1 MVIWSKY
8 YLTELLIQNLWQS
21 LRTRIKSLLLPFLFL
36 LCELSVS
43 FDIFFWTFFWLFYWF
58 VCVLWVFFFVY
69 LICRNS
75 LYILHIKPLSTVCT
89 VNIFSPVQGVLFSDC
104 SLLLLLLKG
113 FKNWMLSN
121 LTIISIVVCFLRH
134 LPLSWYHR
142 DILLYILMSI
152 HFIPLILLEFI
163 SVYSMR

>member
-1 MVIWSKY
+1 MWI
-8 YLTELLIQNLWQS
+8 ECILWH
-21 LRTRIKSLLLPFLFL
+21 FLFGH
-36 LCELSVS
+36 S
-43 FDIFFWTFFWLFYWF
+43 FDFSTDLYVFFGFSFLSLWF
-58 VCVLWVFFFVY
+58 VG
-69 LICRNS
+69 I
-75 LYILHIKPLSTVCT
+75 LYIFCILKPLSTVCT

-121 LTIISIVVCFLRH
+121 LMIISIVVCFLRH